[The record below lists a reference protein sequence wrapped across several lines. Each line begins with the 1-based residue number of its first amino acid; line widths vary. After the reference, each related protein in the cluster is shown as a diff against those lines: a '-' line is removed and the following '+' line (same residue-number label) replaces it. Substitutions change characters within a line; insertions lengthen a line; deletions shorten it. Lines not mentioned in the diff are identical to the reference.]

1 LGQIRVQTPELA
13 LASSVIGGLGASV
26 GSAQGQVG
34 SASGEGGAFGG
45 EPVGDAFISMCVE
58 AERAVGELGQ
68 TVGEL
73 SRNVAMAALGYLTTD
88 QGVIPISALPGFRP

>member
-1 LGQIRVQTPELA
+1 
-13 LASSVIGGLGASV
+13 
-26 GSAQGQVG
+26 
-34 SASGEGGAFGG
+34 
-45 EPVGDAFISMCVE
+45 MCVE

-68 TVGEL
+68 TVDEL